1 MCQSLLY
8 HLVIFHNNPCHEA
21 LLQHM
26 QLLMDESFLQQ
37 DIQSHKI
44 HTYIYI
50 YYKLCQTVNWI
61 MEKKKETGASL
72 LVIIIRKKS
81 IPTNRNREFCS
92 SLNNIMVTGKTFF
105 NGTINVWLW
114 EGLGCWCKNSYF
126 LCPSCNSSFKT
137 LVETNKKNYK
147 FVCSNISNYLP
158 TLKKDHALSN

>member
-1 MCQSLLY
+1 MCRSLLY

-50 YYKLCQTVNWI
+50 YIILQTNITNGKLNYG
-61 MEKKKETGASL
+61 KKNMQRNRCIIDSL
-72 LVIIIRKKS
+72 LVSIIRKKS
-81 IPTNRNREFCS
+81 IPTNGNRELCS
-92 SLNNIMVTGKTFF
+92 SLNNITITGKTFF
-105 NGTINVWLW
+105 DGTINVWLW

-137 LVETNKKNYK
+137 LVEANQ
-147 FVCSNISNYLP
+147 IL
-158 TLKKDHALSN
+158 